1 MIKECKLVPPE
12 LDNVVNINAPQMPL
26 TPGQSHT
33 LYCVV
38 YSDITPQVKW
48 MGPDGT
54 VLIGD
59 DDIIVGDPVVM
70 ENGTVILPLNFSRL
84 RTSQAGQYTCQSVV
98 STPLS
103 VEADKQIITAQGKY
117 RHTTIVR

>member
-1 MIKECKLVPPE
+1 
-12 LDNVVNINAPQMPL
+12 MPL

-48 MGPDGT
+48 MGPDGS

-59 DDIIVGDPVVM
+59 DDIIIGDPVVM
-70 ENGTVILPLNFSRL
+70 ENGTVILPLNFSTL
-84 RTSQAGQYTCQSVV
+84 HTSQAGQYTCQSVV

-117 RHTTIVR
+117 RRTKTVR